1 MALRQWILGVS
12 AGLLASAVIAAPM
25 KSDHVAI
32 EKLVATVAK
41 GQLVIQHYIPAPDN
55 LQGVIV
61 APKAGGRAIVLYADK
76 QGRYLVAGNVIDAKG
91 KNLTQAD
98 TAKYITAQAAKKA
111 YLAAAKTHWF
121 AQGSDKAPHKLY
133 VAIDPNCSFCHLMY
147 KELYPLIQAG
157 KLQVRWIPVAI
168 LKPTSKGKSA
178 ALLAAGSDKASV
190 ALLHKDEMQFDLR
203 HEEGG
208 IQPLK
213 PDANNVAVST
223 AFSRVDANT
232 AFFTGNGFNGTPTLV
247 YKSDQG
253 HYGFYPGYIRG
264 AALQK
269 LMNKMGSQW

>member
-1 MALRQWILGVS
+1 MALRQWVLSLS
-12 AGLLASAVIAAPM
+12 AGLLATTVMAAPM
-25 KSDHVAI
+25 KSDHAAI
-32 EKLVATVAK
+32 QKLVTKVAK

-55 LQGVIV
+55 LQGVIA

-76 QGRYLVAGNVIDAKG
+76 QGRYLVVGNVIDAAG

-98 TAKYITAQAAKKA
+98 TAKYITAEAAKKA

-157 KLQVRWIPVAI
+157 KVQVRWIPVAI
-168 LKPTSKGKSA
+168 LKSTSKGKAA
-178 ALLAAGSDKASV
+178 ALLAAGSDTASV
-190 ALLHKDEMQFDLR
+190 ALLHKDEMQFDL
-203 HEEGG
+203 HDEEGG

-213 PDANNVAVST
+213 PNANNMAVST

-253 HYGFYPGYIRG
+253 EYGFYPGYIRG

-269 LMNKMGSQW
+269 LLNKMGSQW